1 MEISFKGQYDRATFY
16 RAVRLANRPSRDQ
29 NRFLWF
35 MFMFACGALVLM
47 LYRIFTSGDFGGNAI
62 LLFVALILVV
72 VIGYVFL
79 QPVFSAR
86 KMWAQA
92 GTRRV
97 LQGRVTHQGIVYELE
112 EGHNEIRWERFRRM
126 RRAEDLVTLLRE
138 DGLLLVFPQG
148 FFKKPSDWRKFIRL
162 VERKLLAS
170 K

>member
-35 MFMFACGALVLM
+35 MFLFACGALVLM

-79 QPVFSAR
+79 QPFFLAR

-97 LQGRVTHQGIVYELE
+97 LQGWVTNQGFVYELE
-112 EGHNEIRWERFRRM
+112 EGRNEISWGRIRRM
-126 RRAEDLVTLLRE
+126 RRADDLVALLRE
-138 DGLLLVFPQG
+138 DGLLLVFPRQ
-148 FFKKPSDWRKFIRL
+148 FFKRNSDWRKFLKMVQTRL
-162 VERKLLAS
+162 GT
-170 K
+170 